1 MSQVPICLMLDSPEA
16 EPEAGIQRN
25 KIMEVVLLRENP
37 YEGVE
42 QERKGRKRE
51 EALAW
56 PDREL

>member
-1 MSQVPICLMLDSPEA
+1 MLDSPEA

-25 KIMEVVLLRENP
+25 KIMEVVLLWENP

-42 QERKGRKRE
+42 QERKGREKQ

-56 PDREL
+56 PDQEL